1 MDKYD
6 GYRQQAAD
14 AQKQADAAKT
24 EDDRAAWLRI
34 AQGWLGLLS
43 RRRLTASEVFES
55 ESKARGTRQEDSE
68 ASH

>member
-6 GYRQQAAD
+6 GYRQHAAD
-14 AQKQADAAKT
+14 AQKQADAAKS

-43 RRRLTASEVFES
+43 RRRLTASEVFDA
-55 ESKARGTRQEDSE
+55 ESKGRGTGQEDSKS
-68 ASH
+68 SH